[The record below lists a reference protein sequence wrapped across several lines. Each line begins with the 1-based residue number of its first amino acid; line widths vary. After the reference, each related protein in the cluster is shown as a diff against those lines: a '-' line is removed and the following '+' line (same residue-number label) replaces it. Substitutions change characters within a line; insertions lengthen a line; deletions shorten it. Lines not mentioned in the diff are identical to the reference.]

1 MEAELLKLRMEKN
14 QATAL
19 AEKLQK
25 EKKTNLEQKII
36 SGLYNSPLLEAA
48 RLAEPQD
55 DSDDDDGRADTPEI
69 RVQQETGT
77 KSFKNLT

>member
-1 MEAELLKLRMEKN
+1 MEAELIKLRMEKN

-36 SGLYNSPLLEAA
+36 AGLYSSPLLEAA
-48 RLAEPQD
+48 RQAEPQE
-55 DSDDDDGRADTPEI
+55 DSDNDDRADTPEI
-69 RVQQETGT
+69 RVQEETG
-77 KSFKNLT
+77 KIIWLI

>member
-1 MEAELLKLRMEKN
+1 MLKLRMEKN

-77 KSFKNLT
+77 KSFKKLT

>member
-77 KSFKNLT
+77 KSFKKLT

>member
-1 MEAELLKLRMEKN
+1 MEAELIKLRMEKN

-36 SGLYNSPLLEAA
+36 AGLYSSPLLEAV
-48 RLAEPQD
+48 RQE
-55 DSDDDDGRADTPEI
+55 DSDNDDRADTPEMM
-69 RVQQETGT
+69 VQEETG
-77 KSFKNLT
+77 KIILLIHDILKF

>member
-1 MEAELLKLRMEKN
+1 MLKLRMEKN